1 MASCCE
7 QTFMAGVNKVRE
19 AERQK
24 AKEARKLA
32 RAVRVDAVHRE
43 CSSRGLGL
51 GAVGF
56 GLSAWAVT
64 AWASATVARL

>member
-1 MASCCE
+1 
-7 QTFMAGVNKVRE
+7 MAGVNKVRE

-43 CSSRGLGL
+43 CAAAASALGLGL
-51 GAVGF
+51 
-56 GLSAWAVT
+56 
-64 AWASATVARL
+64 RL

>member
-1 MASCCE
+1 MCCE

-43 CSSRGLGL
+43 CSSGRLWALGSDCFAL
-51 GAVGF
+51 V
-56 GLSAWAVT
+56 
-64 AWASATVARL
+64 

>member
-1 MASCCE
+1 
-7 QTFMAGVNKVRE
+7 MAGVNKVRE

-43 CSSRGLGL
+43 CSNSRLGL
-51 GAVGF
+51 
-56 GLSAWAVT
+56 
-64 AWASATVARL
+64 WASALICFTLL

>member
-1 MASCCE
+1 MCCE

-43 CSSRGLGL
+43 CSDRRLWAL
-51 GAVGF
+51 GF
-56 GLSAWAVT
+56 GL
-64 AWASATVARL
+64 RL